1 MSSRESDNA
10 NPTPRRTGPDAY
22 PSGTPP
28 YGTPAGPGGDRADT
42 GSGGEDDG
50 PKTETTLTT
59 RVRINIPG
67 SRPIPPVVVR
77 STVKNETARG
87 DDGPADPFAPGTE
100 PGGPRHRSAPASPV
114 LGVME
119 GGSGSATPPNL
130 PPEWQIPPIP
140 PATSESESTGA
151 WFRPRQKKA
160 PAAEPAPAAVPV
172 GAPSVPSTPEAP
184 AVPGPGAEARPQ
196 SAPNGARPAPDA
208 GAARPNGRPL
218 PTRGQAPHQG
228 AAPAAPASP
237 YGAGGPAEEPGVYES
252 ADPFAPVA
260 DPFAPTG
267 PTGPAAGARGRGDQ
281 RGPRGSRPQQPS
293 PHQQGGPQQGGLP
306 QGGLQQGGAP
316 QGGFPPSGLPQNGFP
331 QAEPGPE
338 DTSVDGFAPIR
349 EHGAPPAAIPGLP
362 RNGTAPN
369 GAVPNGTAPNGTAPH
384 GGPNGGG
391 PDGFDGR
398 PQPGLFASAP
408 TGADPF
414 ATQRPAAPGQDPF
427 ATPAGP
433 GGLFPGA
440 PQPGSQPAPQPAPG
454 GPRRAGRDPEAT
466 EVTPLPAPGPQGA
479 AGGPG
484 AQVDAAPFL
493 PGAVPGPAPASGPA
507 PAKAE
512 PAAPASGKGKGKGQA
527 KAKRGGPK
535 KLVKLGV
542 YAVGG
547 VFFLGAAAYGTGLML
562 NQSDI
567 PKGTVVLGTDIGG
580 NGRDQAIHALDA
592 SVGKAGQQPLKL
604 KIGDQSVDLDPTVA
618 GLSFDTTATVDGLAA
633 HSYNPVTV
641 ITSIQGGTKAVAPEV
656 RVDRAKL
663 KAALDSLA
671 VGSGQ
676 GLQEGYVKF
685 ADNGDPVVVPGKAGQ
700 AVDTNAALDV
710 IEQAYRDRAAGKPD
724 QPIALAVTAA
734 QPKVSTQALQAAADS
749 LGKQVT
755 SGKIHVVAGAKTWDF
770 GPKTA
775 AKALTL
781 APDASGKIAPKW
793 DLDALGSLLNGAFD
807 KVKAKKNGQTAA
819 ITTQDVA
826 DAVTSLFDKTGDKE
840 RTFKFTTA

>member
-28 YGTPAGPGGDRADT
+28 YGTPGPGFPGGDRAAAGADA

-77 STVKNETARG
+77 STVKNEPAKSEE
-87 DDGPADPFAPGTE
+87 GPAEQAADPA
-100 PGGPRHRSAPASPV
+100 GPRHRSAPASPV

-119 GGSGSATPPNL
+119 GGGRSATPPNL

-160 PAAEPAPAAVPV
+160 PAAEPAPAAVPA
-172 GAPSVPSTPEAP
+172 GAPSAPETRSGTA
-184 AVPGPGAEARPQ
+184 AEARPQ
-196 SAPNGARPAPDA
+196 AAPNGALPAPA
-208 GAARPNGRPL
+208 ATGQARPNGRPV
-218 PTRGQAPHQG
+218 PAQGTAPNPG
-228 AAPAAPASP
+228 AGPAAPASP
-237 YGAGGPAEEPGVYES
+237 YGAQAPAEEPGVYEA

-267 PTGPAAGARGRGDQ
+267 PDTGA
-281 RGPRGSRPQQPS
+281 RGPRGGRPQPQA
-293 PHQQGGPQQGGLP
+293 PQQAGLP
-306 QGGLQQGGAP
+306 QDRPRADRARP
-316 QGGFPPSGLPQNGFP
+316 NGP
-331 QAEPGPE
+331 QANGQQANGSPANGRRGNGPQSAGPLPTGALPGTDPGPE

-349 EHGAPPAAIPGLP
+349 DHTPPPTAIPGLP
-362 RNGTAPN
+362 
-369 GAVPNGTAPNGTAPH
+369 PH
-384 GGPNGGG
+384 GA
-391 PDGFDGR
+391 DGH

-414 ATQRPAAPGQDPF
+414 AAQRPAAQPTPGQDPF
-427 ATPAGP
+427 APPAGP

-440 PQPGSQPAPQPAPG
+440 PQPAPQPAAG
-454 GPRRAGRDPEAT
+454 GPRQAGRDPEAT
-466 EVTPLPAPGPQGA
+466 EVTPLPTPAPGPRAA
-479 AGGPG
+479 AGGPAA
-484 AQVDAAPFL
+484 AQ
-493 PGAVPGPAPASGPA
+493 AVPGGMPGGMPGAGPAAGPVPAPAPA
-507 PAKAE
+507 PAKAKSE
-512 PAAPASGKGKGKGQA
+512 PAAPA
-527 KAKRGGPK
+527 KAKRGGAK
-535 KLVKLGV
+535 KLVKLCV
-542 YAVGG
+542 YAVSG
-547 VFFLGAAAYGTGLML
+547 VLFLGAAAYGTGLML

-592 SVGKAGQQPLKL
+592 SVGKVGQQPLKL
-604 KIGDQSVDLDPTVA
+604 KVGDQAVDLDPTVA

-633 HSYNPVTV
+633 HSYNPVDV
-641 ITSIQGGTKAVAPEV
+641 IKSIKGGTKAVAPEV

-663 KAALDSLA
+663 KAALDSLTA
-671 VGSGQ
+671 GSGQ

-700 AVDTNAALDV
+700 AVDSNAAVDV
-710 IEQAYRDRAAGKPD
+710 VEQAYRDRAAGKPD

-755 SGKIHVVAGAKTWDF
+755 NGKVRVMAGVKSWDF
-770 GPKTA
+770 GPRTA
-775 AKALTL
+775 AKVLTL

-793 DLDALGSLLNGAFD
+793 DLDALGSQLNGVFD

-819 ITTQDVA
+819 ITPQDVA

-840 RTFKFTTA
+840 RTFKFTVA

>member
-28 YGTPAGPGGDRADT
+28 YGTPAGPGGDRAGADT

-87 DDGPADPFAPGTE
+87 DDGPADPFAPGAE

-172 GAPSVPSTPEAP
+172 GAPSAPSAPEAP

-196 SAPNGARPAPDA
+196 AAPNGARPAPDA

-218 PTRGQAPHQG
+218 PTRGQAPRQG
-228 AAPAAPASP
+228 AAPANPASP

-293 PHQQGGPQQGGLP
+293 PHQQGGPQQGGFP
-306 QGGLQQGGAP
+306 Q
-316 QGGFPPSGLPQNGFP
+316 SGFP
-331 QAEPGPE
+331 QAGPGPE

-349 EHGAPPAAIPGLP
+349 EHDAPPAAIPGLP
-362 RNGTAPN
+362 RNGTT
-369 GAVPNGTAPNGTAPH
+369 PNGTTPNGNAPQ
-384 GGPNGGG
+384 GA
-391 PDGFDGR
+391 DGR

-408 TGADPF
+408 TGTDPF

-427 ATPAGP
+427 AAPAGP

-440 PQPGSQPAPQPAPG
+440 PQPAAQPSPPPAPG

-466 EVTPLPAPGPQGA
+466 EVTPLPAPGPQA
-479 AGGPG
+479 ATGGPG
-484 AQVDAAPFL
+484 GQVDAAPFL
-493 PGAVPGPAPASGPA
+493 PGAVPGPAPTAGPA
-507 PAKAE
+507 PAKDKAE
-512 PAAPASGKGKGKGQA
+512 PAAPAKGKA

-547 VFFLGAAAYGTGLML
+547 VLFLGAAAYGTGLML

-633 HSYNPVTV
+633 HSYNPVDV
-641 ITSIQGGTKAVAPEV
+641 IKSIQGGTKAVAPEV

-671 VGSGQ
+671 AGSGQ

-710 IEQAYRDRAAGKPD
+710 VEQAYRDRAAGKPD

-755 SGKIHVVAGAKTWDF
+755 SGKIHIVAGAKTWDF

-781 APDASGKIAPKW
+781 TPDASGKIAPKW
-793 DLDALGSLLNGAFD
+793 DLDALGSQLNGAFD

-819 ITTQDVA
+819 ITPQDVA

-840 RTFKFTTA
+840 RTFKFTVA

>member
-28 YGTPAGPGGDRADT
+28 YGTPGLPGGDRAAAGTDA

-77 STVKNETARG
+77 STVKNETARN
-87 DDGPADPFAPGTE
+87 DEGPAEQPPAAE

-119 GGSGSATPPNL
+119 SGRSATPPDL
-130 PPEWQIPPIP
+130 PPEWQIP

-160 PAAEPAPAAVPV
+160 PAAEPAPAAVPA
-172 GAPSVPSTPEAP
+172 GAPSAPEDPAAP
-184 AVPGPGAEARPQ
+184 GSAAEARPQ
-196 SAPNGARPAPDA
+196 TAPNGARPAPAA
-208 GAARPNGRPL
+208 GAARPNGRPV
-218 PTRGQAPHQG
+218 PAQGKAPNPG
-228 AAPAAPASP
+228 APASP
-237 YGAGGPAEEPGVYES
+237 YGAGTPGEEPGVYEVF
-252 ADPFAPVA
+252 DPFAPVSDPFAPAA
-260 DPFAPTG
+260 DPFASAG
-267 PTGPAAGARGRGDQ
+267 PDAGARG
-281 RGPRGSRPQQPS
+281 PRGNRPQRQAP
-293 PHQQGGPQQGGLP
+293 QQGAPRANGARPNGPQQGGLP
-306 QGGLQQGGAP
+306 QADRLTG
-316 QGGFPPSGLPQNGFP
+316 PS
-331 QAEPGPE
+331 PE

-349 EHGAPPAAIPGLP
+349 ENTPPPAAIPGLP
-362 RNGTAPN
+362 RNGAQR
-369 GAVPNGTAPNGTAPH
+369 GA
-384 GGPNGGG
+384 
-391 PDGFDGR
+391 DDR

-427 ATPAGP
+427 ATPAAP

-440 PQPGSQPAPQPAPG
+440 PQPAPRPAAG
-454 GPRRAGRDPEAT
+454 GPRQAGRDPEVT
-466 EVTPLPAPGPQGA
+466 EVTPLPMPAPGSGSQAAPGVPGA
-479 AGGPG
+479 PGTPGIPGGPA
-484 AQVDAAPFL
+484 AQPVPGSAP
-493 PGAVPGPAPASGPA
+493 GPGPAPAK
-507 PAKAE
+507 AKAE
-512 PAAPASGKGKGKGQA
+512 PAAPA
-527 KAKRGGPK
+527 KAKRGGAK

-542 YAVGG
+542 YAFGG
-547 VFFLGAAAYGTGLML
+547 VLFLGAAAYGTGLML
-562 NQSDI
+562 NQSDV

-580 NGRDQAIHALDA
+580 NSRDQAIHALDA

-604 KIGDQSVDLDPTVA
+604 KIGDQTVDLDPTVA
-618 GLSFDTTATVDGLAA
+618 GLTFDTTATVDGLAA
-633 HSYNPVTV
+633 HDYNPVDV
-641 ITSIQGGTKAVAPEV
+641 IKSIQGGTKAVAPEV

-671 VGSGQ
+671 AGSGQ

-700 AVDTNAALDV
+700 AVDSNAALDV
-710 IEQAYRDRAAGKPD
+710 VEQAYRDRAAGKPD

-755 SGKIHVVAGAKTWDF
+755 SGKIHIVAGAKSWDF

-781 APDASGKIAPKW
+781 APDVSGKIAPKW
-793 DLDALGSLLNGAFD
+793 DLDVLSSQLNGLFD
-807 KVKAKKNGQTAA
+807 KVKVKKNGQTAA
-819 ITTQDVA
+819 ITPQDVA
-826 DAVTSLFDKTGDKE
+826 DAVTSLFDKTGDKD
-840 RTFKFTTA
+840 RTYKFTVA

>member
-28 YGTPAGPGGDRADT
+28 YGTPGLPGGERAAAGTDA

-77 STVKNETARG
+77 STVKNETART
-87 DDGPADPFAPGTE
+87 DEGPAEQAPTAE
-100 PGGPRHRSAPASPV
+100 PGGSRHRSAPASPV

-119 GGSGSATPPNL
+119 GGRAATPPDL

-160 PAAEPAPAAVPV
+160 PAAEPAPAAVPA
-172 GAPSVPSTPEAP
+172 GAPSAPEAR
-184 AVPGPGAEARPQ
+184 AVPGTAAEARSQ
-196 SAPNGARPAPDA
+196 AAPSGARPAPAA
-208 GAARPNGRPL
+208 GAARPNGRTVPAQ
-218 PTRGQAPHQG
+218 GKAPSP
-228 AAPAAPASP
+228 AAPAAPF
-237 YGAGGPAEEPGVYES
+237 GAGNPGEEPGVYEA
-252 ADPFAPVA
+252 ADPFAPVSDPFAPAA
-260 DPFAPTG
+260 DPFATAG
-267 PTGPAAGARGRGDQ
+267 PDTGARA
-281 RGPRGSRPQQPS
+281 PRGNRPQRQAPQQGAPRANGARPNRPQQ
-293 PHQQGGPQQGGLP
+293 GAPQQGRAH
-306 QGGLQQGGAP
+306 QAD
-316 QGGFPPSGLPQNGFP
+316 P
-331 QAEPGPE
+331 QAGSNPE
-338 DTSVDGFAPIR
+338 DTSVDGFAPVR
-349 EHGAPPAAIPGLP
+349 ENTPPPGAIPGAP
-362 RNGTAPN
+362 RNGAPR
-369 GAVPNGTAPNGTAPH
+369 GAG
-384 GGPNGGG
+384 
-391 PDGFDGR
+391 DR

-414 ATQRPAAPGQDPF
+414 ATQRPATPGQDPF
-427 ATPAGP
+427 ATPAAA

-440 PQPGSQPAPQPAPG
+440 PQPGPQPVAG
-454 GPRRAGRDPEAT
+454 GPRQAGRDPEAT
-466 EVTPLPAPGPQGA
+466 EATPLPTPPSGPGSPAAPGAPGA
-479 AGGPG
+479 PGGP
-484 AQVDAAPFL
+484 AAASV
-493 PGAVPGPAPASGPA
+493 PGSGPGPVPAPGPAPAK
-507 PAKAE
+507 AKAE
-512 PAAPASGKGKGKGQA
+512 PAAPA
-527 KAKRGGPK
+527 KAKRGGAK

-542 YAVGG
+542 YAFGG
-547 VFFLGAAAYGTGLML
+547 VLFLGAAAYGTGLML
-562 NQSDI
+562 NQSDV

-580 NGRDQAIHALDA
+580 NSRDQAIHALDA

-604 KIGDQSVDLDPTVA
+604 KIGDQTVDLDPTVA
-618 GLSFDTTATVDGLAA
+618 GLTFDTTATVDGLAA
-633 HSYNPVTV
+633 HDYNPVDV
-641 ITSIQGGTKAVAPEV
+641 IKSIQGGTKAVAPEV

-671 VGSGQ
+671 TGSGQ

-700 AVDTNAALDV
+700 AVDSNAALDV
-710 IEQAYRDRAAGKPD
+710 VEQAYRDRAAGKPD

-755 SGKIHVVAGAKTWDF
+755 SGKIHIVAGAKSWDF

-793 DLDALGSLLNGAFD
+793 DLDVLGSQLNGLFD
-807 KVKAKKNGQTAA
+807 KVKVKKNGQTAT
-819 ITTQDVA
+819 ITPQDVA
-826 DAVTSLFDKTGDKE
+826 DAVSSLFDKTGDKE
-840 RTFKFTTA
+840 RTYKFTVA

>member
-28 YGTPAGPGGDRADT
+28 YGTPGLPGGDRAGADA

-77 STVKNETARG
+77 STVKNETART
-87 DDGPADPFAPGTE
+87 DQGPAEQAPAE
-100 PGGPRHRSAPASPV
+100 PGGSRHRSAAASPV

-119 GGSGSATPPNL
+119 GGRSATPPDL

-160 PAAEPAPAAVPV
+160 PAAEPAPAAVPA
-172 GAPSVPSTPEAP
+172 GAPSAPEAA
-184 AVPGPGAEARPQ
+184 AVPGSAAEARPQ
-196 SAPNGARPAPDA
+196 AAPNGARPAA
-208 GAARPNGRPL
+208 AGGAARPNGRPV
-218 PTRGQAPHQG
+218 PAQGKAPNPGG
-228 AAPAAPASP
+228 APSPGSP
-237 YGAGGPAEEPGVYES
+237 YGAGNPGEEPGVYEA
-252 ADPFAPVA
+252 ADPFAPAA
-260 DPFAPTG
+260 DPFAPAADPFASAGPGTG
-267 PTGPAAGARGRGDQ
+267 A
-281 RGPRGSRPQQPS
+281 RGPRGNRPQRQAP
-293 PHQQGGPQQGGLP
+293 QQGAPRTNGARPNGARPNGPQQGGLP
-306 QGGLQQGGAP
+306 AD
-316 QGGFPPSGLPQNGFP
+316 S
-331 QAEPGPE
+331 QAGSNPE

-349 EHGAPPAAIPGLP
+349 ENTPPPAAIPGAP
-362 RNGTAPN
+362 RNGAPL
-369 GAVPNGTAPNGTAPH
+369 GT
-384 GGPNGGG
+384 
-391 PDGFDGR
+391 DDR

-414 ATQRPAAPGQDPF
+414 ATQRPGPQRPAAAGQDPF
-427 ATPAGP
+427 ATPAAP

-440 PQPGSQPAPQPAPG
+440 PQPAPQPGPQPVAG
-454 GPRRAGRDPEAT
+454 GPRQAGRDPEAT
-466 EVTPLPAPGPQGA
+466 EVTPLPTPPGPGSQPAPGAPGA
-479 AGGPG
+479 PGVPGGPA
-484 AQVDAAPFL
+484 AQS
-493 PGAVPGPAPASGPA
+493 VPGPVPAPGPA
-507 PAKAE
+507 PAKAKTE
-512 PAAPASGKGKGKGQA
+512 PAAPA
-527 KAKRGGPK
+527 KAKRGGAK

-542 YAVGG
+542 YAFGG
-547 VFFLGAAAYGTGLML
+547 VLFLGAAAYGTGLML
-562 NQSDI
+562 NQSDV

-580 NGRDQAIHALDA
+580 NSRDQAIHALDA

-604 KIGDQSVDLDPTVA
+604 KIGDQTVDLDPTVA
-618 GLSFDTTATVDGLAA
+618 GLTFDTTATVDGLAA
-633 HSYNPVTV
+633 HDYNPVAV
-641 ITSIQGGTKAVAPEV
+641 IKSIQGGTKAVAPEV

-671 VGSGQ
+671 AGSGQ

-700 AVDTNAALDV
+700 AVDSNAALDV
-710 IEQAYRDRAAGKPD
+710 VEQAYRDRAAGKPD

-755 SGKIHVVAGAKTWDF
+755 SGKIHIVAGAKSWDF

-793 DLDALGSLLNGAFD
+793 DLDVLGSQLNGLFD
-807 KVKAKKNGQTAA
+807 KVKVKKNGQAST

-826 DAVTSLFDKTGDKE
+826 DAVGSLFDKTGDKD
-840 RTFKFTTA
+840 RTYKFTVA

>member
-28 YGTPAGPGGDRADT
+28 YGTPGLPGGDHGAA
-42 GSGGEDDG
+42 SGGEDDG

-77 STVKNETARG
+77 STVKNE
-87 DDGPADPFAPGTE
+87 DGPGDQAPAAAE

-114 LGVME
+114 LGVMD
-119 GGSGSATPPNL
+119 GGGTATPPNL

-160 PAAEPAPAAVPV
+160 AEPTPAAVPA
-172 GAPSVPSTPEAP
+172 GAPSAPEA
-184 AVPGPGAEARPQ
+184 AVAPGTVAEARPQ
-196 SAPNGARPAPDA
+196 GAPNGARPAGA
-208 GAARPNGRPL
+208 AAAARPNGRPV
-218 PTRGQAPHQG
+218 PAPGKSPNQ
-228 AAPAAPASP
+228 AAPAPASP
-237 YGAGGPAEEPGVYES
+237 YGVEAPAEEPGVYEA

-267 PTGPAAGARGRGDQ
+267 PDAGARGPRGGRRQQQAPQPNAARQDTPQ
-281 RGPRGSRPQQPS
+281 SNQPNGPRPNRRQQNGPQGAPGLNGRPQ
-293 PHQQGGPQQGGLP
+293 GP
-306 QGGLQQGGAP
+306 A
-316 QGGFPPSGLPQNGFP
+316 
-331 QAEPGPE
+331 AEPGPE

-349 EHGAPPAAIPGLP
+349 GNTPPQAAIPGLP
-362 RNGTAPN
+362 RNGAPR
-369 GAVPNGTAPNGTAPH
+369 GADA
-384 GGPNGGG
+384 
-391 PDGFDGR
+391 R

-427 ATPAGP
+427 GAPAAP

-440 PQPGSQPAPQPAPG
+440 PQPAPG
-454 GPRRAGRDPEAT
+454 GPRQTGRDPEAT
-466 EVTPLPAPGPQGA
+466 AVTPLPTS
-479 AGGPG
+479 GPG
-484 AQVDAAPFL
+484 ATQPA
-493 PGAVPGPAPASGPA
+493 PGAPGGPAGPVPPGPAAQSAPAPAPA
-507 PAKAE
+507 PAKTE
-512 PAAPASGKGKGKGQA
+512 PAAPAKGKGKGKG
-527 KAKRGGPK
+527 GGAK

-542 YAVGG
+542 YAIGG
-547 VFFLGAAAYGTGLML
+547 VLFLGAAAYGTGLML
-562 NQSDI
+562 NQSDV

-580 NGRDQAIHALDA
+580 NSRDQAIHALDD

-604 KIGDQSVDLDPTVA
+604 KIGDQTVNLDPTVA

-633 HSYNPVTV
+633 HSYNPVDV
-641 ITSIQGGTKAVAPEV
+641 IKSLQGGSKAVAPEV

-671 VGSGQ
+671 AGSGQ

-700 AVDTNAALDV
+700 AVDSNAALDV
-710 IEQAYRDRAAGKPD
+710 VEQAYRDRAAGKPD

-755 SGKIHVVAGAKTWDF
+755 NGKIHIVAGAKPWEF
-770 GPKTA
+770 GGKTA

-781 APDASGKIAPKW
+781 VPDVSGKIVPKW
-793 DLDALGSLLNGAFD
+793 DLDALNSQLNGVFD
-807 KVKAKKNGQTAA
+807 KVKVKKNGQSGTV
-819 ITTQDVA
+819 TPQDVA
-826 DAVTSLFDKTGDKE
+826 DAITSLFDKTGDKD
-840 RTFKFTTA
+840 RTFKFPAA

>member
-28 YGTPAGPGGDRADT
+28 YGTPGLPGGDRAAAGTDT

-50 PKTETTLTT
+50 PRIETTLTT

-77 STVKNETARG
+77 STVKNETAKG
-87 DDGPADPFAPGTE
+87 DEGPAEQAPPGE

-119 GGSGSATPPNL
+119 GGRSATPPNL

-160 PAAEPAPAAVPV
+160 PAAEPAPAAVAS
-172 GAPSVPSTPEAP
+172 GAPSAPEAP
-184 AVPGPGAEARPQ
+184 AVPGAAEARPQ
-196 SAPNGARPAPDA
+196 GAPNGARPAPATDA
-208 GAARPNGRPL
+208 PRPNGRPV
-218 PTRGQAPHQG
+218 PAQGKAPKPG
-228 AAPAAPASP
+228 AAPSPAAPASP
-237 YGAGGPAEEPGVYES
+237 YGAGPAGEEPGVYEAAAPFAPV

-260 DPFAPTG
+260 DPFASTG
-267 PTGPAAGARGRGDQ
+267 PDTGA
-281 RGPRGSRPQQPS
+281 RGPRGNRPQRQAP
-293 PHQQGGPQQGGLP
+293 QQGAPRAKSARPNGPQQGGLP
-306 QGGLQQGGAP
+306 QAD
-316 QGGFPPSGLPQNGFP
+316 P
-331 QAEPGPE
+331 QAGSNPE

-349 EHGAPPAAIPGLP
+349 ENTPPTAIPGAP
-362 RNGTAPN
+362 RNGAPR
-369 GAVPNGTAPNGTAPH
+369 GA
-384 GGPNGGG
+384 
-391 PDGFDGR
+391 DDR

-414 ATQRPAAPGQDPF
+414 ATQRPAAPGQDPY

-440 PQPGSQPAPQPAPG
+440 PQPAPQPTAPRGAAG
-454 GPRRAGRDPEAT
+454 GPRQAGRDAEAT
-466 EVTPLPAPGPQGA
+466 EVTPLPAPGPGAPGSPGGPAAQSVPGA
-479 AGGPG
+479 APGSGPG
-484 AQVDAAPFL
+484 PVPAA
-493 PGAVPGPAPASGPA
+493 GQA
-507 PAKAE
+507 PAKARTE
-512 PAAPASGKGKGKGQA
+512 SAAPAKA
-527 KAKRGGPK
+527 KAKRGGAK

-542 YAVGG
+542 YAFGG
-547 VFFLGAAAYGTGLML
+547 VLFLGAAAYGTGLML
-562 NQSDI
+562 NQSDV

-580 NGRDQAIHALDA
+580 NSRDQAIHALDA

-604 KIGDQSVDLDPTVA
+604 KIGDQTVDLDPTVA
-618 GLSFDTTATVDGLAA
+618 GLTFDTTATVDGLAA
-633 HSYNPVTV
+633 HDYNPVDV
-641 ITSIQGGTKAVAPEV
+641 IKSIQGGTKAVAPEV

-671 VGSGQ
+671 AGSGQ

-685 ADNGDPVVVPGKAGQ
+685 ADNGDPVVVPGRAGQ
-700 AVDTNAALDV
+700 AVDSNAAMDV
-710 IEQAYRDRAAGKPD
+710 VEQAYRDRAAGKPD

-755 SGKIHVVAGAKTWDF
+755 SGKIHIVAGAKSWDF

-781 APDASGKIAPKW
+781 APDTSGKIAPKW
-793 DLDALGSLLNGAFD
+793 DLDVLSSQLNGLFD
-807 KVKAKKNGQTAA
+807 KVKVKRNGQTAA
-819 ITTQDVA
+819 IAPQDVA
-826 DAVTSLFDKTGDKE
+826 DAVSSLFDKTGDKE
-840 RTFKFTTA
+840 RTYKFTVA

>member
-28 YGTPAGPGGDRADT
+28 YGTPGLPGGDRAAAGADH
-42 GSGGEDDG
+42 GAASGGEDDG

-77 STVKNETARG
+77 STVKNE
-87 DDGPADPFAPGTE
+87 DGPGDQAPAAAE

-114 LGVME
+114 LGVMD
-119 GGSGSATPPNL
+119 GGSGTATPPNL

-160 PAAEPAPAAVPV
+160 AEPAPATVPA
-172 GAPSVPSTPEAP
+172 GAPSAPEA
-184 AVPGPGAEARPQ
+184 AVAPGSVAEARPQ
-196 SAPNGARPAPDA
+196 GAPNGARPAAA
-208 GAARPNGRPL
+208 GAEARPNGRPV
-218 PTRGQAPHQG
+218 PVPGKSPNQ
-228 AAPAAPASP
+228 AAPAPASP
-237 YGAGGPAEEPGVYES
+237 YGVEGPAEEPGVYE
-252 ADPFAPVA
+252 AAAPFAPAA

-267 PTGPAAGARGRGDQ
+267 PDAGARG
-281 RGPRGSRPQQPS
+281 PRGGRRQQQAPRPNAAQQ
-293 PHQQGGPQQGGLP
+293 
-306 QGGLQQGGAP
+306 GAP
-316 QGGFPPSGLPQNGFP
+316 QSNQPNQPNGPRPNRRQQNGP
-331 QAEPGPE
+331 QGTPGLNGHPQGPAAEPGPE

-349 EHGAPPAAIPGLP
+349 ENTPPSAAIPGLP
-362 RNGTAPN
+362 RNGAPR
-369 GAVPNGTAPNGTAPH
+369 GADA
-384 GGPNGGG
+384 
-391 PDGFDGR
+391 R

-414 ATQRPAAPGQDPF
+414 ATQRPATPGQDPF
-427 ATPAGP
+427 GAPAAP

-440 PQPGSQPAPQPAPG
+440 PQPAGG
-454 GPRRAGRDPEAT
+454 GPRQAGLGAEAT
-466 EVTPLPAPGPQGA
+466 EVTPLPTPGPEAARPAPGGP
-479 AGGPG
+479 AGP
-484 AQVDAAPFL
+484 VP
-493 PGAVPGPAPASGPA
+493 PGPAAQSAPAPA
-507 PAKAE
+507 PAKTE
-512 PAAPASGKGKGKGQA
+512 PAAPAKGKAKG
-527 KAKRGGPK
+527 GGAK

-542 YAVGG
+542 YAIGG
-547 VFFLGAAAYGTGLML
+547 VLFLGAAAYGTGLML
-562 NQSDI
+562 NQSDV

-580 NGRDQAIHALDA
+580 NSRDQAIHALDD

-604 KIGDQSVDLDPTVA
+604 KIGDQAVDLDPTVA

-633 HSYNPVTV
+633 HSYNPVDV
-641 ITSIQGGTKAVAPEV
+641 IKSLQGGSKAVAPEV

-671 VGSGQ
+671 AGSGQ

-700 AVDTNAALDV
+700 AVDSNAALDV
-710 IEQAYRDRAAGKPD
+710 VEQAYRDRAAGKPD

-755 SGKIHVVAGAKTWDF
+755 NGKIHIVAGTKPWDF
-770 GPKTA
+770 GGKTA

-781 APDASGKIAPKW
+781 VPDASGKIVPKW
-793 DLDALGSLLNGAFD
+793 DLDALNSQLNGVFD
-807 KVKAKKNGQTAA
+807 KVKVKKNGQSGTV
-819 ITTQDVA
+819 TPQDVA
-826 DAVTSLFDKTGDKE
+826 DAVTSLFDKTGDKD
-840 RTFKFTTA
+840 RTFKFPAA

>member
-28 YGTPAGPGGDRADT
+28 YGTPGLPGGDRAAVGADT

-77 STVKNETARG
+77 STVKNETAG
-87 DDGPADPFAPGTE
+87 TDEGPAEPAE

-114 LGVME
+114 LGVMD
-119 GGSGSATPPNL
+119 GGGHPATPPNL

-151 WFRPRQKKA
+151 WFRPRQKKT
-160 PAAEPAPAAVPV
+160 PTAEPAPAAVPA
-172 GAPSVPSTPEAP
+172 GAPSAPEAP
-184 AVPGPGAEARPQ
+184 TGPGTAAEARPQ
-196 SAPNGARPAPDA
+196 AAPNGARPAPA
-208 GAARPNGRPL
+208 TGAARPNGRPVPAQGKAPNPGPA
-218 PTRGQAPHQG
+218 PTPT
-228 AAPAAPASP
+228 APATP
-237 YGAGGPAEEPGVYES
+237 YGAGTPAEEPGVYEA
-252 ADPFAPVA
+252 ADPFAPVT
-260 DPFAPTG
+260 DPFARTG
-267 PTGPAAGARGRGDQ
+267 TAAGARG
-281 RGPRGSRPQQPS
+281 PRGGRPQRQAQ
-293 PHQQGGPQQGGLP
+293 QQGGLPQGPPRANGARPNGPQQGGLP
-306 QGGLQQGGAP
+306 QRGGR
-316 QGGFPPSGLPQNGFP
+316 P
-331 QAEPGPE
+331 QAGSDPE

-349 EHGAPPAAIPGLP
+349 ENTPPAAIPGLP
-362 RNGTAPN
+362 PHDARNGAPR
-369 GAVPNGTAPNGTAPH
+369 GT
-384 GGPNGGG
+384 
-391 PDGFDGR
+391 DGR

-408 TGADPF
+408 TGTDPF
-414 ATQRPAAPGQDPF
+414 AAQRPAAPDQDPF

-440 PQPGSQPAPQPAPG
+440 PQPAPQPGPG
-454 GPRRAGRDPEAT
+454 GSRQPGRDPEVT
-466 EVTPLPAPGPQGA
+466 EVTPLPVPGPPA
-479 AGGPG
+479 GPG
-484 AQVDAAPFL
+484 AQPV
-493 PGAVPGPAPASGPA
+493 PGAGPGATPVPPPGPAPAK
-507 PAKAE
+507 AKAE
-512 PAAPASGKGKGKGQA
+512 PAAPA
-527 KAKRGGPK
+527 KAKRGGAK

-547 VFFLGAAAYGTGLML
+547 VLFLGAAAYGTGLML

-604 KIGDQSVDLDPTVA
+604 KIGDQAVDLDPTVA

-633 HSYNPVTV
+633 HSYNPVDV
-641 ITSIQGGTKAVAPEV
+641 IKSIQGGTKAVAPEV
-656 RVDRAKL
+656 RIDRAKL

-671 VGSGQ
+671 AGSGQ

-685 ADNGDPVVVPGKAGQ
+685 ADNGDPVVVPSKAGQ

-755 SGKIHVVAGAKTWDF
+755 SGKVHIVAGTKSWDF

-775 AKALTL
+775 AKVLTL

-793 DLDALGSLLNGAFD
+793 DLDALNSQLNGVFD
-807 KVKAKKNGQTAA
+807 KVKTKKNGQSAA
-819 ITTQDVA
+819 ITPQDVA
-826 DAVTSLFDKTGDKE
+826 DAVGSLFDKTGDKE
-840 RTFKFTTA
+840 RTYKFPTA

>member
-28 YGTPAGPGGDRADT
+28 YGTPGLPGGDRAGADA

-77 STVKNETARG
+77 STVKNETARN
-87 DDGPADPFAPGTE
+87 DDGPAEQARSAE
-100 PGGPRHRSAPASPV
+100 PGSPRHRSAPASPV
-114 LGVME
+114 LGVMD
-119 GGSGSATPPNL
+119 GTRSATPPNL
-130 PPEWQIPPIP
+130 PPEWQIPSIP

-160 PAAEPAPAAVPV
+160 PAAEPAPAAVAA
-172 GAPSVPSTPEAP
+172 GAPSASEAP
-184 AVPGPGAEARPQ
+184 AAPGTAAEVRPQ
-196 SAPNGARPAPDA
+196 SAPNGARPAPAA
-208 GAARPNGRPL
+208 GTARPNGRPL
-218 PTRGQAPHQG
+218 PGQGKAP
-228 AAPAAPASP
+228 APAAPASP
-237 YGAGGPAEEPGVYES
+237 YGAGAPGEEPGVYEA

-267 PTGPAAGARGRGDQ
+267 HDAGARG
-281 RGPRGSRPQQPS
+281 PRGGRPQQQAPR
-293 PHQQGGPQQGGLP
+293 QGAPRANGARPNGARPNGPQQGGLP
-306 QGGLQQGGAP
+306 QADPLA
-316 QGGFPPSGLPQNGFP
+316 
-331 QAEPGPE
+331 GPNPD

-349 EHGAPPAAIPGLP
+349 ENTPPPAAIPGLP
-362 RNGTAPN
+362 RDGVPR
-369 GAVPNGTAPNGTAPH
+369 GA
-384 GGPNGGG
+384 
-391 PDGFDGR
+391 DDR

-440 PQPGSQPAPQPAPG
+440 PQPAAG
-454 GPRRAGRDPEAT
+454 GPRQAGRDPEAT
-466 EVTPLPAPGPQGA
+466 EVTPLPTPAPGPGSPA
-479 AGGPG
+479 ASGGPG
-484 AQVDAAPFL
+484 GPAAQSVPGSV
-493 PGAVPGPAPASGPA
+493 PGATPVPPPGPA

-512 PAAPASGKGKGKGQA
+512 PAAPAKA
-527 KAKRGGPK
+527 KAKRGGAK

-542 YAVGG
+542 YAFGG
-547 VFFLGAAAYGTGLML
+547 VLFLGAAAYGTGLML
-562 NQSDI
+562 NQSDV

-580 NGRDQAIHALDA
+580 NSRDQAIHALDA

-604 KIGDQSVDLDPTVA
+604 KIGDQTVDLDPTVA
-618 GLSFDTTATVDGLAA
+618 GLTFDTTATVDGLAA
-633 HSYNPVTV
+633 HDYNPVAV
-641 ITSIQGGTKAVAPEV
+641 IESIQGGTKAVAPEV

-671 VGSGQ
+671 AGSGQ

-700 AVDTNAALDV
+700 AVDSNAAMDV
-710 IEQAYRDRAAGKPD
+710 VEQAYRDRAAGKPD

-755 SGKIHVVAGAKTWDF
+755 NGKIHLLAGTKPWDF
-770 GPKTA
+770 GAKTA

-793 DLDALGSLLNGAFD
+793 DLDALNSQLNGVFD
-807 KVKAKKNGQTAA
+807 KVKIKKNGQTAA
-819 ITTQDVA
+819 ITPQDVA

-840 RTFKFTTA
+840 RTYKFTVA

>member
-28 YGTPAGPGGDRADT
+28 YGTPGLPGGDRAGADA

-77 STVKNETARG
+77 STVKNETARN
-87 DDGPADPFAPGTE
+87 DDGPAEQARSAE
-100 PGGPRHRSAPASPV
+100 PGSPRHRSAPASPV
-114 LGVME
+114 LGVMD
-119 GGSGSATPPNL
+119 GSRSATPPNL

-160 PAAEPAPAAVPV
+160 PAAEPAPAAVAA
-172 GAPSVPSTPEAP
+172 GAPSASEAP
-184 AVPGPGAEARPQ
+184 AAPGTAAEVRPQ
-196 SAPNGARPAPDA
+196 SAPNGARPAPAPAA
-208 GAARPNGRPL
+208 GTARPNGRPL
-218 PTRGQAPHQG
+218 PGQGKAP
-228 AAPAAPASP
+228 APAAPASP
-237 YGAGGPAEEPGVYES
+237 YGAGAPGEEPGVYEA

-267 PTGPAAGARGRGDQ
+267 HDAGARG
-281 RGPRGSRPQQPS
+281 PRGGRPQQQAPR
-293 PHQQGGPQQGGLP
+293 QGAPRANGARPNGARPNGPQQGGLP
-306 QGGLQQGGAP
+306 QADPLA
-316 QGGFPPSGLPQNGFP
+316 
-331 QAEPGPE
+331 GPNPD

-349 EHGAPPAAIPGLP
+349 ENTPPPAAIPGLP
-362 RNGTAPN
+362 RDGVPR
-369 GAVPNGTAPNGTAPH
+369 GA
-384 GGPNGGG
+384 
-391 PDGFDGR
+391 DDR

-440 PQPGSQPAPQPAPG
+440 PQPAAG
-454 GPRRAGRDPEAT
+454 GPRQAGRDPEAT
-466 EVTPLPAPGPQGA
+466 EVTPLPTPAPGPGSPA
-479 AGGPG
+479 ASGGPG
-484 AQVDAAPFL
+484 GPGGPAAQSVAGSV
-493 PGAVPGPAPASGPA
+493 PGATPVPPPGPA

-512 PAAPASGKGKGKGQA
+512 PAAPAKA
-527 KAKRGGPK
+527 KAKRGGAK

-542 YAVGG
+542 YAFGG
-547 VFFLGAAAYGTGLML
+547 VLFLGAAAYGTGLML
-562 NQSDI
+562 NQSDV

-580 NGRDQAIHALDA
+580 NSRDQAIHALDA

-604 KIGDQSVDLDPTVA
+604 KIGDQTVDLDPTVA
-618 GLSFDTTATVDGLAA
+618 GLTFDTTATVDGLAA
-633 HSYNPVTV
+633 HDYNPVAV
-641 ITSIQGGTKAVAPEV
+641 IESIQGGTKAVAPEV

-671 VGSGQ
+671 AGSGQ

-700 AVDTNAALDV
+700 AVDSNAAMDV
-710 IEQAYRDRAAGKPD
+710 VEQAYRDRAAGKPD

-755 SGKIHVVAGAKTWDF
+755 NGKIHLLAGTKPWDF
-770 GPKTA
+770 GAKTA

-793 DLDALGSLLNGAFD
+793 DLDALNSQLNGVFD
-807 KVKAKKNGQTAA
+807 KVKIKKNGQTAA
-819 ITTQDVA
+819 ITPQDVA

-840 RTFKFTTA
+840 RTYKFTVA